1 MSARASL
8 ILPVVLLCAGALSGA
23 GCRSKHAAE
32 PSAAPAPPPAKHSQQ
47 QSVGIRKII
56 PDRPEPPPVGRVAAS
71 SLVAT
76 LDQVME
82 RLDKAGHNFDALPD
96 AVTSGRQD
104 LGEMER
110 QLGAYRQQHQD
121 PSQRDA
127 ATRFITQADA
137 ARSRLARV
145 IGEATA
151 AQRMAAMSGSWA
163 RMDQVLDAAHLDVKA
178 THDLLSSAP

>member
-1 MSARASL
+1 
-8 ILPVVLLCAGALSGA
+8 
-23 GCRSKHAAE
+23 
-32 PSAAPAPPPAKHSQQ
+32 
-47 QSVGIRKII
+47 
-56 PDRPEPPPVGRVAAS
+56 
-71 SLVAT
+71 
-76 LDQVME
+76 ME